1 MLWTLFSYD
10 IFDSITII
18 IYSHQNSQTSLIWA
32 VAGNHV
38 DAVEM
43 LSKAG
48 ADIQA
53 KYGGVSKR
61 TWIDKNVIRC
71 VHMCLFFSF
80 FFLFSLFVY
89 CVFVVLLSHVVWLSK
104 KFNYVII
111 SFCADLMISLL
122 SINLFNKLLLDWR
135 WLLMFLLYF
144 SFLWTTAVLMICG

>member
-48 ADIQA
+48 ADIHA
-53 KYGGVSKR
+53 NYGVRKR
-61 TWIDKNVIRC
+61 T
-71 VHMCLFFSF
+71 
-80 FFLFSLFVY
+80 
-89 CVFVVLLSHVVWLSK
+89 
-104 KFNYVII
+104 
-111 SFCADLMISLL
+111 
-122 SINLFNKLLLDWR
+122 
-135 WLLMFLLYF
+135 
-144 SFLWTTAVLMICG
+144 

>member
-18 IYSHQNSQTSLIWA
+18 IYSHQNGQTPLVRA

-53 KYGGVSKR
+53 KYGGGK
-61 TWIDKNVIRC
+61 
-71 VHMCLFFSF
+71 
-80 FFLFSLFVY
+80 
-89 CVFVVLLSHVVWLSK
+89 
-104 KFNYVII
+104 
-111 SFCADLMISLL
+111 
-122 SINLFNKLLLDWR
+122 
-135 WLLMFLLYF
+135 
-144 SFLWTTAVLMICG
+144 